1 MVVAKTASGLG
12 ETMVWLVFGAI
23 LVSETFAAT
32 CPTGK
37 IENCNGKCVW
47 EQRLGNGTCN
57 KGLSCLELQMDYGD
71 CSCPAGEVF
80 NCNGRCI
87 PERRLGNGVCN
98 SRLACEATDWDM
110 GDCSLNIHDIADQK
124 NNEGAQVALALSS
137 NREGV
142 KRTKEYCPAFHLS
155 RGYL

>member
-1 MVVAKTASGLG
+1 
-12 ETMVWLVFGAI
+12 MVWLVFGAI

-110 GDCSLNIHDIADQK
+110 GDCSNTNSAPYLTNPGPQT
-124 NNEGAQVALALSS
+124 NWEGDVVSLSMTPMDFDGDPLYITAS
-137 NREGV
+137 NLPDG
-142 KRTKEYCPAFHLS
+142 LS
-155 RGYL
+155 